1 LLAKEALINAWF
13 LVCFWF
19 FRYKK
24 TMSGKKEEMAECFGG
39 KSVCGFLLPPPVRVK
54 GQASPAGLM
63 FV

>member
-1 LLAKEALINAWF
+1 MPG
-13 LVCFWF
+13 FWYVF
-19 FRYKK
+19 GFSVMKK
-24 TMSGKKEEMAECFGG
+24 TIGGKKEEIVEYFGG